1 MEAFG
6 LLYGDGLHES
16 ELVHVRDQRRHAMVA
31 KPTCESKC
39 ATHCSI
45 NQFNKNKVET
55 INLFSREASK
65 KRV

>member
-1 MEAFG
+1 LEAFG
-6 LLYGDGLHES
+6 LLYGDGIHEA
-16 ELVHVRDQRRHAMVA
+16 ELVHMRDQRRHSMVA
-31 KPTCESKC
+31 KPTCESIEM
-39 ATHCSI
+39 HSLF

>member
-1 MEAFG
+1 
-6 LLYGDGLHES
+6 
-16 ELVHVRDQRRHAMVA
+16 MVA